1 MAAWTAEA
9 LARNVTRITFDD
21 IRKGWDAWVLLR
33 ADAHHD
39 SPHNDERKEIQHL
52 EAAKEL
58 GAAVLDIGDLF
69 DVMGGRFDPRKMES
83 GVKGKHKVDNYFGA
97 VLDDAAEFY
106 SPYADN
112 IVMLG
117 AGNHETGVLKHHSIN
132 LTHAL
137 SRELKRAA
145 TREDTCMV
153 GGYGGYV
160 FLHCIIQGTVKHTI
174 RIKYHHG
181 HGGSSPVTKGV
192 IGAQRRAVMFPDADI
207 VVSGHI
213 HNGWVTAH
221 PQEHVTGQGVITS
234 RSQIH
239 ISLPG
244 YKDDWGDGHEGWAV
258 EKGFGPNMTGACWL
272 HLQYQNYKYGGDSN
286 GKTPIAVTPIPL
298 GWT

>member
-21 IRKGWDAWVLLR
+21 VRKGWDAWVLLR
-33 ADAHHD
+33 SDAHHD
-39 SPHNDERKEIQHL
+39 SPHNDETKERHHL
-52 EAAKEL
+52 EAAKER
-58 GAAVLDIGDLF
+58 GAAVVDLGDLF

-83 GVKGKHKVDNYFGA
+83 GVKARHKVDHYFDA

-106 SPYADN
+106 SPYADH

-117 AGNHETGVLKHHSIN
+117 AGNHETSVLKHHQMN
-132 LTHAL
+132 LTHSL
-137 SRELKRAA
+137 SRALKRAA
-145 TREDTCMV
+145 TREDTAMV

-160 FLHCIIQGTVKHTI
+160 FLQAVIQGTVKYSVKV
-174 RIKYHHG
+174 KYHHG

-192 IGAQRRAVMFPDADI
+192 IGAQRRAVMYPDADI

-221 PQEHVTGQGVITS
+221 PREHINGRGVITS
-234 RSQIH
+234 RPQIH

-244 YKDDWGDGHEGWAV
+244 YKDEWADGSNGWAV

-272 HLQYQNYKYGGDSN
+272 HLEYQHYEN
-286 GKTPIAVTPIPL
+286 GAAPIAVTPIPL